1 MEQRFFEKKPLLFS
15 FFVLFGLLFVLDILL
30 GFILIPKNLNT
41 FRTSDP
47 VYHHGL
53 LPNQNTITVW
63 GPIAYPFKTNSLGFR
78 DSSNYQIS
86 LKSNKKRILI
96 LGDSHSE
103 AVGVRFEKSYFGL
116 LQQKALSQ
124 NVELLNASAVSYS
137 PKIHYL
143 KAQYLIEEIGLHI
156 DEILVAVDL
165 SDLQN
170 ELAYEKFT
178 PSKPTLINEITTQLH
193 SVLKKHS
200 FIYYTIAKLQAS
212 SGLNRFAESMNAFNK
227 TQKVETDN
235 NTIELYATF
244 FNNFS
249 DKELLSNP
257 EFHGV
262 GQWYYDSAFIKLADK
277 GLELGQKN
285 ITQLKTLCD
294 KHHIKL
300 SLSVHPWQTQVM
312 KQDTSDY
319 YVKNWAKFCKE
330 NNIRFCNLF
339 PVFINGQNPHFITKH
354 YYLEN
359 DNHWNDAGH
368 ALVAKRL
375 EIFLLSDSSN
385 NKVNQ

>member
-1 MEQRFFEKKPLLFS
+1 MKQRFFQKHPLLFS
-15 FFVLFGLLFVLDILL
+15 ILL
-30 GFILIPKNLNT
+30 SVFFFLLADLILGVFLIPRNLNS
-41 FRTSDP
+41 FRTLDSY
-47 VYHHGL
+47 YHHGL
-53 LPNQNTITVW
+53 LPSKNAITVW
-63 GPIAYPFKTNSLGFR
+63 GPIAYPFNTNSLGFR
-78 DSSNYQIS
+78 DSSTYNVP
-86 LKSNKKRILI
+86 LKSDRKRILI

-103 AVGVRFEKSYFGL
+103 AVGVRFEKSYFGI
-116 LQQKALSQ
+116 LQQKAKAQ
-124 NVELLNASAVSYS
+124 NIELLNASAVSYS

-143 KAQYLIEEIGLHI
+143 KAQYLIEEVGLHI

-178 PSKPTLINEITTQLH
+178 PSKPTLINKFITQLH
-193 SVLKKHS
+193 YVLKKHS
-200 FIYYTIAKLQAS
+200 FIYYTIAKLQAT
-212 SGLNRFAESMNAFNK
+212 SGLKSFTESMNAFNK
-227 TQKVETDN
+227 KQKIEADN

-285 ITQLKTLCD
+285 IKLLKNLCD

-319 YVKNWAKFCKE
+319 YVKNWELFCKE

-339 PVFINGQNPHFITKH
+339 PVFINGQNPIFVTKH
-354 YYLEN
+354 YYMKD

-375 EIFLLSDSSN
+375 THFLLSDSIR
-385 NKVNQ
+385 